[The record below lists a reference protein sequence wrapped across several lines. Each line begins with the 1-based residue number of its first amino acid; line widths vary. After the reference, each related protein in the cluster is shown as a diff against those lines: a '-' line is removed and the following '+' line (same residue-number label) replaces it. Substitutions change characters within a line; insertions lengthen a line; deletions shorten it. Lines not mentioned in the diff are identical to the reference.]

1 MYSHDKKGRL
11 LKSTRHAGT
20 PGLARIT
27 FLIAMVLALSS
38 PLLSAAPIV
47 EDNGLSPQNL
57 AEASPQFSR
66 LTLRNCIDLALQ
78 NNHARV
84 ASRYSVEI
92 AEAQHRQAL
101 SAYWPQVG
109 IKATYS
115 ILDEDPNFVFPSR
128 NMQIPASTIIATT
141 PLGPMPIEI
150 PASTFV
156 IPEQNV
162 KLMDR
167 QNFVASLN
175 ATVPLYTGGKIS
187 SIVRQSEQGLR
198 AAREESRRTDLQVIY
213 DTTRYYYGA
222 VLGRQLLQIGRDTLS
237 RMEVTLELTEN
248 LYTKGSGRV
257 KKTDYLRSK
266 TVVEWLRSAV
276 SSLEAN
282 EKLAKAALTNSMA
295 IPWDTPIEVAAA
307 EIPFTPVRNDLRDLV
322 SESYR
327 FNPDWARMEAGL
339 IAADAKISEARSGHL
354 PKIGLFGNLNRIE
367 NSYDKG
373 IVTPENRN
381 SWAVGIGLEIP
392 LFDGLRTTNEV
403 REAKARLAKLKE
415 QQVLLRE
422 GLALQVK
429 HLFIQLIKTQDQQA
443 STESAAVSAEENRSL
458 NERAYQEELV
468 ETKDVIEAQLM
479 ESLMKAQHLKT
490 LYDHLEAQANLD
502 FVVGKEV
509 TALIEGVQ

>member
-1 MYSHDKKGRL
+1 MNTSRTAGSPRL
-11 LKSTRHAGT
+11 VS
-20 PGLARIT
+20 
-27 FLIAMVLALSS
+27 IALVLGGFIVSGIL
-38 PLLSAAPIV
+38 PLSAAQADGQEMPAPPPV
-47 EDNGLSPQNL
+47 DEP
-57 AEASPQFSR
+57 APQFTT
-66 LTLRNCIDLALQ
+66 LTLQNCIDLALR
-78 NNHARV
+78 NNHARA
-84 ASRYSVEI
+84 ASRYSIEI

-109 IKATYS
+109 VKATYS
-115 ILDEDPNFVFPSR
+115 IMDEDPNFIFPGENISLPPGTT
-128 NMQIPASTIIATT
+128 IPVNT
-141 PLGPMPIEI
+141 PNGPYELSSLP
-150 PASTFV
+150 V
-156 IPEQNV
+156 PEQKI

-167 QNFVASLN
+167 QNFIASLN
-175 ATVPLYTGGKIS
+175 ATLPLYTGGKIS
-187 SIVRQSEQGLR
+187 SIVRQAEQGIR

-222 VLGRQLLQIGRDTLS
+222 VLGKELLKIGRDTLA

-282 EKLAKAALTNSMA
+282 EKLAKSALTNTMA
-295 IPWDTPIEVAAA
+295 IPWDTPIEIAA
-307 EIPFTPVRNDLRDLV
+307 EDLPFTPVRSDLHDLV
-322 SESYR
+322 SETYR
-327 FNPDWARMEAGL
+327 FNPDWSRMEAGL
-339 IAADAKISEARSGHL
+339 TAAEAKISEAKSGHL
-354 PKIGLFGNLNRIE
+354 PKVGLFGSLTRIE

-403 REAKARLAKLKE
+403 REAKARLAKLQE
-415 QQVLLRE
+415 QQLLLRE

-429 HLFIQLIKTQDQQA
+429 YLFIQLMKSQDQKT
-443 STESAAVSAEENRSL
+443 STEAAAISAEENRSL

-490 LYDHLEAQANLD
+490 LYDHLEAQTNLD
-502 FVVGKEV
+502 FIVGTEVVNF
-509 TALIEGVQ
+509 IEKAH

>member
-1 MYSHDKKGRL
+1 M
-11 LKSTRHAGT
+11 
-20 PGLARIT
+20 ARNT
-27 FLIAMVLALSS
+27 LVLAGFLFTSFLPFSS
-38 PLLSAAPIV
+38 TQAGENETLSAPAFD
-47 EDNGLSPQNL
+47 ESALQFTNLSIQ
-57 AEASPQFSR
+57 
-66 LTLRNCIDLALQ
+66 NCIDLALR
-78 NNHARV
+78 NNHAGA
-84 ASRYSVEI
+84 ASRFSIEI
-92 AEAQHRQAL
+92 AKAQHRQAL

-109 IKATYS
+109 VKATYS
-115 ILDEDPNFVFPSR
+115 ILDEDPNFIFPSQ

-141 PLGPMPIEI
+141 PLGVMPIDI

-167 QNFVASLN
+167 QNFIASLT
-175 ATVPLYTGGKIS
+175 ATLPLYTGGKIS
-187 SIVRQSEQGLR
+187 SIVRQAEQGVR
-198 AAREESRRTDLQVIY
+198 AAKEESRRTDLQVVY

-222 VLGRQLLQIGRDTLS
+222 VLGRELLRIGRDTLS
-237 RMEVTLELTEN
+237 RMEVTLDLTEN

-295 IPWDTPIEVAAA
+295 IPWNTPIEVAAA
-307 EIPFTPVRNDLRDLV
+307 ELPFTPVRSDLLDLV
-322 SESYR
+322 SETYR

-339 IAADAKISEARSGHL
+339 TAADAKISEAQSGHV
-354 PKIGLFGNLNRIE
+354 PKIGLFGNLTRIE

-373 IVTPENRN
+373 IVTPDNRN
-381 SWAVGIGLEIP
+381 SWSFGIGLEIP

-422 GLALQVK
+422 GIALQVK
-429 HLFIQLIKTQDQQA
+429 HLFIQLMKSQDQQT
-443 STESAAVSAEENRSL
+443 STAAAALSAEENRSL

-479 ESLMKAQHLKT
+479 ESLMKAQQLKT
-490 LYDHLEAQANLD
+490 LYDHLEARASLD

-509 TALIEGVQ
+509 AEQLAGIR

>member
-1 MYSHDKKGRL
+1 MKRNRIAEAPRL
-11 LKSTRHAGT
+11 AQNTL
-20 PGLARIT
+20 
-27 FLIAMVLALSS
+27 VLAGFLFACLLPLSS
-38 PLLSAAPIV
+38 AQADENETLSAPAFD
-47 EDNGLSPQNL
+47 ESALQFTKLSIQ
-57 AEASPQFSR
+57 
-66 LTLRNCIDLALQ
+66 NCIDLALR
-78 NNHARV
+78 NNHARA
-84 ASRYSVEI
+84 ASRFSIEI
-92 AEAQHRQAL
+92 AKAQHHQAL

-109 IKATYS
+109 VKATYS
-115 ILDEDPNFVFPSR
+115 ILDEDPNFIFPSQ
-128 NMQIPASTIIATT
+128 NMQIPASTIYF
-141 PLGPMPIEI
+141 GPMPIDI

-175 ATVPLYTGGKIS
+175 STLPLYTGGKVS
-187 SIVRQSEQGLR
+187 SIVRQAEQGVR
-198 AAREESRRTDLQVIY
+198 AAKEESRRTDLQVVY

-222 VLGRQLLQIGRDTLS
+222 VLGRELLKIGRDTLS
-237 RMEVTLELTEN
+237 RMEVTLDLTEN

-295 IPWDTPIEVAAA
+295 VPWNTPIEVAAA
-307 EIPFTPVRNDLRDLV
+307 ELPFTPVRGDLLDLV
-322 SESYR
+322 SETYR

-339 IAADAKISEARSGHL
+339 TAADAKISEAKSGHL
-354 PKIGLFGNLNRIE
+354 PKIGLFGNLTRIE

-381 SWAVGIGLEIP
+381 SWSIGVGLEIP

-415 QQVLLRE
+415 QQLLLRE

-429 HLFIQLIKTQDQQA
+429 HLFIQLMKAQDQQT
-443 STESAAVSAEENRSL
+443 STEAAAISAEENRSL

-502 FVVGKEV
+502 FVIGNEV
-509 TALIEGVQ
+509 AELIESSY

>member
-1 MYSHDKKGRL
+1 MFKYGTKWIS
-11 LKSTRHAGT
+11 LKTGKHALPT
-20 PGLARIT
+20 GLIRIT
-27 FLIAMVLALSS
+27 LLLIGVFSWSTLPLSWAQAGDEVLLTPQTLEDSVPPLSK
-38 PLLSAAPIV
+38 
-47 EDNGLSPQNL
+47 
-57 AEASPQFSR
+57 
-66 LTLRNCIDLALQ
+66 LTLQNCIDLALR
-78 NNHARV
+78 NNHASS
-84 ASRYSVEI
+84 ASRYSIEI

-175 ATVPLYTGGKIS
+175 ATLPLYTGGKIS

-198 AAREESRRTDLQVIY
+198 AAKEESRRTDLQVVY

-222 VLGRQLLQIGRDTLS
+222 VLGRELLRIGRDTLS

-257 KKTDYLRSK
+257 KKTDYLRNK

-282 EKLAKAALTNSMA
+282 EKLAKAALSNSMA
-295 IPWDTPIEVAAA
+295 IPWDTPIEVAAT
-307 EIPFTPVRNDLRDLV
+307 EIPFTPVRSDLRDLV
-322 SESYR
+322 SESYQ
-327 FNPDWARMEAGL
+327 FNPDWRRMEAGL
-339 IAADAKISEARSGHL
+339 MAADAKISETRSGHL

-373 IVTPENRN
+373 IVTQDNRN

-392 LFDGLRTTNEV
+392 LFDGLRTTNEI
-403 REAKARLAKLKE
+403 REANARLAKLKE

-429 HLFIQLIKTQDQQA
+429 HLFIQLMKTQDQQV
-443 STESAAVSAEENRSL
+443 STESAAISAEENRSL

>member
-1 MYSHDKKGRL
+1 MKR
-11 LKSTRHAGT
+11 TRTARS
-20 PGLARIT
+20 PRLARNT
-27 FLIAMVLALSS
+27 LFFVGVLFFSIL
-38 PLLSAAPIV
+38 PLSASQADENERVSPSAIDMSAPQ
-47 EDNGLSPQNL
+47 LTK
-57 AEASPQFSR
+57 
-66 LTLRNCIDLALQ
+66 LTLQNCIDLALQ
-78 NNHARV
+78 NNHARS
-84 ASRYSVEI
+84 ASRFGIEI

-109 IKATYS
+109 VKATYS
-115 ILDEDPNFVFPSR
+115 IMDENPNFIFPGR
-128 NMQIPASTIIATT
+128 DIPLPQGVTIPVNTPYGPLELASL
-141 PLGPMPIEI
+141 P
-150 PASTFV
+150 V
-156 IPEQNV
+156 PEQNV

-175 ATVPLYTGGKIS
+175 ATLPLYTGGKIS
-187 SIVRQSEQGLR
+187 SIVRQAEQGIR
-198 AAREESRRTDLQVIY
+198 AAKEESRRTALQVAY

-222 VLGRQLLQIGRDTLS
+222 VLGKELLKIGRDTLS
-237 RMEVTLELTEN
+237 RMEVTLDLTEN

-257 KKTDYLRSK
+257 KKTDYLRNK

-282 EKLAKAALTNSMA
+282 EKLARAALTNTMG
-295 IPWDTPIEVAAA
+295 IPWNTPIEVAA
-307 EIPFTPVRNDLRDLV
+307 ETLPFRPVRSDLQNLV
-322 SESYR
+322 SEAYR

-339 IAADAKISEARSGHL
+339 TAADAKISEAKSGHL
-354 PKIGLFGNLNRIE
+354 PKVGLFGSLTRIV

-381 SWAVGIGLEIP
+381 SWAVGVGLEIP

-429 HLFIQLIKTQDQQA
+429 HLFIQLMRSQDQQT
-443 STESAAVSAEENRSL
+443 STGAAAIAAEENRSL

-490 LYDHLEAQANLD
+490 LYDHLDASANLD

-509 TALIEGVQ
+509 TALIEGAQ

>member
-1 MYSHDKKGRL
+1 MEGFIVSGIL
-11 LKSTRHAGT
+11 
-20 PGLARIT
+20 P
-27 FLIAMVLALSS
+27 
-38 PLLSAAPIV
+38 LSAAQADEQKMPFPPPV
-47 EDNGLSPQNL
+47 EES
-57 AEASPQFSR
+57 APQFTT
-66 LTLRNCIDLALQ
+66 LTLQNCIDLALQ
-78 NNHARV
+78 NNHARA
-84 ASRYSVEI
+84 ASRYSIEI

-109 IKATYS
+109 VKATYS
-115 ILDEDPNFVFPSR
+115 ILDEDPNFIFPGR
-128 NMQIPASTIIATT
+128 NISLPQGMTIPVNT
-141 PLGPMPIEI
+141 PNGPYELSSLP
-150 PASTFV
+150 V
-156 IPEQNV
+156 PEQNV

-167 QNFVASLN
+167 QNFIASLN
-175 ATVPLYTGGKIS
+175 ATLPLYTGGKVS
-187 SIVRQSEQGLR
+187 SIVRQAEQGVR

-213 DTTRYYYGA
+213 DTTRFYYGA
-222 VLGRQLLQIGRDTLS
+222 VLGKELLKIGRDTLA

-295 IPWDTPIEVAAA
+295 IPWDTPIEIAA
-307 EIPFTPVRNDLRDLV
+307 EDLPFTPVRSDLHDLV
-322 SESYR
+322 SETYR
-327 FNPDWARMEAGL
+327 FNPDWSRMEAGL
-339 IAADAKISEARSGHL
+339 TAAEAKISEARSGHL
-354 PKIGLFGNLNRIE
+354 PKVGLFGSLTRIE

-403 REAKARLAKLKE
+403 REAKARLAKLQE

-429 HLFIQLIKTQDQQA
+429 HLFIQLMRSQEQKN
-443 STESAAVSAEENRSL
+443 STEAAAIAAEENRSL

-490 LYDHLEAQANLD
+490 LYDHLDARASLD
-502 FVVGKEV
+502 FVVGKAV
-509 TALIEGVQ
+509 ADQFAGVKY

>member
-1 MYSHDKKGRL
+1 MNRNRTAKTPGVAGNTLILIGALFFGILPLFASQA
-11 LKSTRHAGT
+11 AGT
-20 PGLARIT
+20 EIVSPSALA
-27 FLIAMVLALSS
+27 M
-38 PLLSAAPIV
+38 PAAR
-47 EDNGLSPQNL
+47 
-57 AEASPQFSR
+57 FSK
-66 LTLRNCIDLALQ
+66 LTLQNCIDLALR
-78 NNHARV
+78 NNHARA
-84 ASRYSVEI
+84 ASRYGIEI

-109 IKATYS
+109 VKATYS
-115 ILDEDPNFVFPSR
+115 IMDEDPNFVFPSQT
-128 NMQIPASTIIATT
+128 MQIPASSI
-141 PLGPMPIEI
+141 PLPPQLGGGSIEV

-175 ATVPLYTGGKIS
+175 ATLPIYTGGRVS
-187 SIVRQSEQGLR
+187 SIVRQAEQGLR
-198 AAREESRRTDLQVIY
+198 AAQEESRRTDLQVSY

-222 VLGRQLLQIGRDTLS
+222 VLGKELLKIGRETLA

-257 KKTDYLRSK
+257 KKTDYLRNK

-295 IPWDTPIEVAAA
+295 IPWDTPIEVAA
-307 EIPFTPVRNDLRDLV
+307 EDLPFTPVRNDLPDLI

-327 FNPDWARMEAGL
+327 FNPDWAKMEAGL
-339 IAADAKISEARSGHL
+339 IAADAKISEAQSGHL
-354 PKIGLFGNLNRIE
+354 PKVGLFGNLTRIE

-373 IVTPENRN
+373 IVTPDNKN
-381 SWAVGIGLEIP
+381 SWSIGLGLEIP
-392 LFDGLRTTNEV
+392 LFDGLRTTHEV
-403 REAKARLAKLKE
+403 REGKARLAKLKE

-422 GLALQVK
+422 GIALQAK
-429 HLFIQLIKTQDQQA
+429 HLFIQLMKSQDQET
-443 STESAAVSAEENRSL
+443 STGAAAVSAEENRSL

-479 ESLMKAQHLKT
+479 ESMMKAQHLKT
-490 LYDHLEAQANLD
+490 LYDHLEARANLD

-509 TALIEGVQ
+509 TGQIAGVR

>member
-1 MYSHDKKGRL
+1 MNRNHPVVEAPRFARNTLILAGAL
-11 LKSTRHAGT
+11 LFAFLPFSASQAAEKEPDSTYA
-20 PGLARIT
+20 IDE
-27 FLIAMVLALSS
+27 SS
-38 PLLSAAPIV
+38 PQLTK
-47 EDNGLSPQNL
+47 
-57 AEASPQFSR
+57 
-66 LTLRNCIDLALQ
+66 LTLQNCIDLALE
-78 NNHARV
+78 NNHARA
-84 ASRYSVEI
+84 ASRYGIEI

-115 ILDEDPNFVFPSR
+115 IMDEDPNFIFPSQGMR
-128 NMQIPASTIIATT
+128 VPASTIIATT
-141 PLGPMPIEI
+141 PLGPMTIEI

-175 ATVPLYTGGKIS
+175 GTIPLYTGGKVS
-187 SIVRQSEQGLR
+187 SIVRQAEQGLR
-198 AAREESRRTDLQVIY
+198 AAKEESRRTDLQVAY

-222 VLGRQLLQIGRDTLS
+222 VLGKELLKIGRDTLS

-257 KKTDYLRSK
+257 KKTDYLRNK

-276 SSLEAN
+276 SSLDAN
-282 EKLAKAALTNSMA
+282 EKLARAALTNSMG
-295 IPWDTPIEVAAA
+295 IPWNTPIKVAA
-307 EIPFTPVRNDLRDLV
+307 ETLPFTPIRGDMQSLV
-322 SESYR
+322 SETYR

-339 IAADAKISEARSGHL
+339 TAADAKISEARSGHL
-354 PKIGLFGNLNRIE
+354 PKAGLFGSLTRIE

-403 REAKARLAKLKE
+403 REAKARLARLKE

-429 HLFIQLIKTQDQQA
+429 HLFIQLMRSQDQQT
-443 STESAAVSAEENRSL
+443 STGAAAISAEENRSL

-490 LYDHLEAQANLD
+490 LYDHLEAKANLD

-509 TALIEGVQ
+509 TARIEEVR

>member
-1 MYSHDKKGRL
+1 MNSNRTAETSRL
-11 LKSTRHAGT
+11 VRTTLV
-20 PGLARIT
+20 
-27 FLIAMVLALSS
+27 VLGAIFCGIL
-38 PLLSAAPIV
+38 PLSAAQASEHEV
-47 EDNGLSPQNL
+47 FAPQTL
-57 AEASPQFSR
+57 DETAPQFTK
-66 LTLRNCIDLALQ
+66 LTLKDCIDLALR
-78 NNHARV
+78 NNHARA
-84 ASRYSVEI
+84 ASRYSIKI

-115 ILDEDPNFVFPSR
+115 ILDEDPNFIFPGRDISLPPGVT
-128 NMQIPASTIIATT
+128 IPINT
-141 PLGPMPIEI
+141 PYGPIEMSSL
-150 PASTFV
+150 PV
-156 IPEQNV
+156 PEQNV

-175 ATVPLYTGGKIS
+175 ATLPLYTGGKIS

-198 AAREESRRTDLQVIY
+198 AAKEESRRTDLQVTY

-222 VLGRQLLQIGRDTLS
+222 VLGKELLTIGRDTLT

-257 KKTDYLRSK
+257 KKTDYLRNK

-295 IPWDTPIEVAAA
+295 IPWDTPIEVAA
-307 EIPFTPVRNDLRDLV
+307 ENLPFTPVRSDLHDLV

-339 IAADAKISEARSGHL
+339 AAAEAKICEARSGHL
-354 PKIGLFGNLNRIE
+354 PKVGLFGNLNRIE

-381 SWAVGIGLEIP
+381 SWSIGVGLEIP
-392 LFDGLRTTNEV
+392 LFEGLRTTNEV

-415 QQVLLRE
+415 QQLLLRE

-429 HLFIQLIKTQDQQA
+429 YLFIQLMKAQDQQT
-443 STESAAVSAEENRSL
+443 STEAAAISAEENRSL

-502 FVVGKEV
+502 FVVGNEV
-509 TALIEGVQ
+509 AELIESTH

>member
-1 MYSHDKKGRL
+1 
-11 LKSTRHAGT
+11 
-20 PGLARIT
+20 
-27 FLIAMVLALSS
+27 
-38 PLLSAAPIV
+38 
-47 EDNGLSPQNL
+47 
-57 AEASPQFSR
+57 
-66 LTLRNCIDLALQ
+66 
-78 NNHARV
+78 
-84 ASRYSVEI
+84 
-92 AEAQHRQAL
+92 
-101 SAYWPQVG
+101 VG

-115 ILDEDPNFVFPSR
+115 ILDEDPNFVFPSQT
-128 NMQIPASTIIATT
+128 MQIPASSI
-141 PLGPMPIEI
+141 PLPPQLGGGSIEV
-150 PASTFV
+150 PAGTFL

-175 ATVPLYTGGKIS
+175 ATLPLYTGGKIS

-198 AAREESRRTDLQVIY
+198 AAKEESRRTDLQVTY

-222 VLGRQLLQIGRDTLS
+222 VLGKELLTIGRDALA

-257 KKTDYLRSK
+257 KKTDYLRNK

-295 IPWDTPIEVAAA
+295 IPWDTPIEVAA
-307 EIPFTPVRNDLRDLV
+307 ENLPFTPVRSDLHDLV

-339 IAADAKISEARSGHL
+339 TAAEAKICEARSGHL
-354 PKIGLFGNLNRIE
+354 PKVGLFGNLNRIE

-381 SWAVGIGLEIP
+381 SWSIGVGLEIP

-415 QQVLLRE
+415 QQLLLRE

-429 HLFIQLIKTQDQQA
+429 YLFIQLMKAQDQQT
-443 STESAAVSAEENRSL
+443 STEAAAISAEENRSL

-502 FVVGKEV
+502 FVVGNEV
-509 TALIEGVQ
+509 AELIESSY

>member
-1 MYSHDKKGRL
+1 
-11 LKSTRHAGT
+11 
-20 PGLARIT
+20 LARNT
-27 FLIAMVLALSS
+27 LVFFGVLFFSIL
-38 PLLSAAPIV
+38 PLSASQADENEIV
-47 EDNGLSPQNL
+47 SPS
-57 AEASPQFSR
+57 AIDVSAPQFTK
-66 LTLRNCIDLALQ
+66 LTLQNCIDLALQ
-78 NNHARV
+78 NNHARA
-84 ASRYSVEI
+84 ASRYGIEI

-115 ILDEDPNFVFPSR
+115 IMDEDPNFIFPSQGMR
-128 NMQIPASTIIATT
+128 VPASTIIATT

-150 PASTFV
+150 PANTFV

-175 ATVPLYTGGKIS
+175 GTLPLYTGGKIS
-187 SIVRQSEQGLR
+187 SIVRQAEQGIR
-198 AAREESRRTDLQVIY
+198 AAKEDSRRTDLQVAY

-222 VLGRQLLQIGRDTLS
+222 VLGKELLKIGRDTLS

-257 KKTDYLRSK
+257 KKTDYLRNK

-282 EKLAKAALTNSMA
+282 EKLARAALTNTMG
-295 IPWDTPIEVAAA
+295 IPWNTPIEVAAEA
-307 EIPFTPVRNDLRDLV
+307 LPFRPVWSELQNLV
-322 SESYR
+322 SETYR

-339 IAADAKISEARSGHL
+339 TAADAKISEAKSGHL
-354 PKIGLFGNLNRIE
+354 PKVGLFGSLTRIV

-381 SWAVGIGLEIP
+381 SWAVGVGLEIP

-429 HLFIQLIKTQDQQA
+429 HLFIQLMRSQDQQT
-443 STESAAVSAEENRSL
+443 STGAAAIAAEENRSL

-490 LYDHLEAQANLD
+490 LYDHLDASANLD

-509 TALIEGVQ
+509 MALIEGAQ

>member
-1 MYSHDKKGRL
+1 ML
-11 LKSTRHAGT
+11 V
-20 PGLARIT
+20 GLFT
-27 FLIAMVLALSS
+27 VSSLS
-38 PLLSAAPIV
+38 LSAAQAG
-47 EDNGLSPQNL
+47 EHALL
-57 AEASPQFSR
+57 APPTLAKTAPQFTK
-66 LTLRNCIDLALQ
+66 LTLKDCIDLALR
-78 NNHARV
+78 NNHAQA
-84 ASRYSVEI
+84 ASRYSIEI
-92 AEAQHRQAL
+92 AAAQHRQAL

-115 ILDEDPNFVFPSR
+115 ILDEDPNFIFPGRDISLPPG
-128 NMQIPASTIIATT
+128 MSIPVTIPGGITI
-141 PLGPMPIEI
+141 PLTSLP
-150 PASTFV
+150 V
-156 IPEQNV
+156 PEQNV

-175 ATVPLYTGGKIS
+175 ATLPLYTGGKIS
-187 SIVRQSEQGLR
+187 SIVRQADQGLR
-198 AAREESRRTDLQVIY
+198 AAKEESRRTDLQVTY

-222 VLGRQLLQIGRDTLS
+222 VLGKELLTIGRDTLA

-257 KKTDYLRSK
+257 KKTDYLRNK
-266 TVVEWLRSAV
+266 TMVEWLRSAV

-295 IPWDTPIEVAAA
+295 IPWDTPIEVAA
-307 EIPFTPVRNDLRDLV
+307 ENLPFTPVRRDLHDLV

-339 IAADAKISEARSGHL
+339 TAAEAKICEARSGHL
-354 PKIGLFGNLNRIE
+354 PKVGLFGNLNRIE

-381 SWAVGIGLEIP
+381 SWSIGIGLEIP

-415 QQVLLRE
+415 QQLLLRE

-429 HLFIQLIKTQDQQA
+429 HLFIQLMKAQDQQT
-443 STESAAVSAEENRSL
+443 STESAAISAEENRSL

-502 FVVGKEV
+502 FVVGNEV
-509 TALIEGVQ
+509 AALIKSTH